1 MYIQPSTEIHI
12 LQNIPLNKSYEHTVF
27 YKDAQTQAT
36 EFLKFEK
43 YMLTNY
49 SYQRANLGTLRV
61 ELKYENL
68 YNCNYLMFKNN
79 AFEDKWFY
87 AFITGVSYVSNE
99 VSEIYYEIDV
109 MQTWCYDYSF
119 LKTFIERQHSKEDIM
134 FQNTAPEGLEL
145 GNEYRLIKGIS
156 YYTSGSLAW
165 VILASTTVN
174 MAKD

>member
-27 YKDAQTQAT
+27 YKDAETQAT

-68 YNCNYLMFKNN
+68 YNCNYLMFKND
-79 AFEDKWFY
+79 AFEKLKCQRKELLETLGLPLDITRWGIVEFTPDLYDGVLCFY
-87 AFITGVSYVSNE
+87 
-99 VSEIYYEIDV
+99 
-109 MQTWCYDYSF
+109 
-119 LKTFIERQHSKEDIM
+119 
-134 FQNTAPEGLEL
+134 
-145 GNEYRLIKGIS
+145 
-156 YYTSGSLAW
+156 
-165 VILASTTVN
+165 
-174 MAKD
+174 